1 MIRFGGVQVERW
13 GALLLLS
20 VSGAGTWWL
29 SQQAVQVANATNVR
43 EEKLEH
49 LATLVSEQGGS
60 VAPESAPLH
69 SLEGLFEGQ
78 RLAWLET
85 PTGRILTLHAVDA
98 GGGGR

>member
-1 MIRFGGVQVERW
+1 MRRFGGVQVERW

-29 SQQAVQVANATNVR
+29 SQQAVEVASATSVR

-49 LATLVSEQGGS
+49 LATLVVGGGGS
-60 VAPESAPLH
+60 AALAPPPLE

-78 RLAWLET
+78 RLAWQET
-85 PTGRILTLHAVDA
+85 PTGRILTLHAIAVD
-98 GGGGR
+98 GVVR